1 MRRRINRNA
10 VASSYNYTSSRKA
23 HIAMLEENHE
33 RNSAFFMSIT
43 VEHKE
48 KTGNELFLDKLKESY
63 AEYKRRKAIEEIE
76 FKAKL
81 KAFLNH

>member
-1 MRRRINRNA
+1 MRQRINRNA

-23 HIAMLEENHE
+23 HIAMLKENHE

-43 VEHKE
+43 VEYKE
-48 KTGNELFLDKLKESY
+48 KTGNELFLDNLKESY
-63 AEYKRRKAIEEIE
+63 AEYKRKKAIEEAE

>member
-1 MRRRINRNA
+1 MRQRINRNA

-23 HIAMLEENHE
+23 HIAMLKENHE

-48 KTGNELFLDKLKESY
+48 KTGNELFLDNLKESY
-63 AEYKRRKAIEEIE
+63 AEYKRKKAIEEAE

>member
-1 MRRRINRNA
+1 MRQRFNRNA

-33 RNSAFFMSIT
+33 RNNAFFMSIT
-43 VEHKE
+43 VEYRE
-48 KTGNELFLDKLKESY
+48 KTGNELFLDNLKESY
-63 AEYKRRKAIEEIE
+63 AEYKRKKAIKEIE

>member
-1 MRRRINRNA
+1 MRQRFNRNA
-10 VASSYNYTSSRKA
+10 VASSYNYISSRKA

-43 VEHKE
+43 IEHKE

-63 AEYKRRKAIEEIE
+63 AEYKRKKAIEEEE

-81 KAFLNH
+81 KTFLNH